1 MTQLTTLPDSAIIC
15 ILLNKQELEMA
26 TKAATKTR
34 VTKKQVIAHRTRA
47 VKDTSPVWEGC
58 ETWDENTFHRHFKRS
73 MDYYRLESDIKS
85 YKPVVVKW
93 METVGCTKAD
103 ISAFKKVKDSRIG
116 TTMGAVA
123 ACLNR
128 GMIPQRAD
136 FNQGRDTAA
145 WLRAEIV
152 KVLAE
157 GKDDIDPDV
166 LAAEKEASKKDVYT
180 PSIQERVREAAMR
193 MTEEIENAIESF
205 QTDAEAFD
213 PKAFKMLNMLKAVE
227 AKAAHARI
235 IKEFYSKD
243 LAELEEL
250 ASGKGDEQLK
260 EGYSHRSKK
269 QVKNLIAFYQE
280 IMAACTMLAQEAKV
294 NRAPRAKKAV
304 PAEKI
309 VGKLKY
315 MKTNEPLKLVS
326 INPADILG
334 SKELWVFNI
343 KTRKLGRYVAS
354 EFADLSVKGTTIT
367 GFDEFKSIQKTLR
380 KPEEKLK
387 EFKAAGKVQ
396 LRKFLDDINATD
408 TKMNGRINEDTMLLK
423 VA

>member
-1 MTQLTTLPDSAIIC
+1 
-15 ILLNKQELEMA
+15 MA
-26 TKAATKTR
+26 KTATKTR

-47 VKDTSPVWEGC
+47 VKDTSPTWEGC
-58 ETWDENTFHRHFKRS
+58 EAWTADEFHRHFKRA

-93 METVGCTKAD
+93 METNDYSKRDVV
-103 ISAFKKVKDSRIG
+103 AFKKIKDSRIS

-128 GMIPQRAD
+128 GMTPQRID
-136 FNQGRDTAA
+136 FNSGRDTAA
-145 WLRAEIV
+145 WLRTEIV

-157 GKDDIDPDV
+157 GKDDVDPAEA
-166 LAAEKEASKKDVYT
+166 AAEKEAAKKDVYT
-180 PSIQERVREAAMR
+180 PSIQERVREAAYR
-193 MTEEIENAIESF
+193 MTEELEDAIESF
-205 QTDAEAFD
+205 QADAENFD
-213 PKAFKMLNMLKAVE
+213 PKAFKVLNLLKGKQV
-227 AKAAHARI
+227 KAAHARI
-235 IKEFYSKD
+235 IKDCYSRD

-250 ASGKGDEQLK
+250 ASGKGCEQLR
-260 EGYSHRSKK
+260 EGYSHRSRK
-269 QVKNLIAFYQE
+269 QIKNLIAFYQE
-280 IMAACTMLAQEAKV
+280 IHSACDMLMQEAKV

-315 MKTNEPLKLVS
+315 MKQNEPLKLVS
-326 INPADILG
+326 INPADIIG
-334 SKELWVFNI
+334 AKELWVFNT
-343 KTRKLGRYVAS
+343 KTRKLGRYLAKEYS
-354 EFADLSVKGTTIT
+354 ELSVKGTSIIN
-367 GFDEFKSIQKTLR
+367 FDENTSVQKTVR

-408 TKMNGRINEDTMLLK
+408 TKMNGRVGEDTVLLK

>member
-1 MTQLTTLPDSAIIC
+1 
-15 ILLNKQELEMA
+15 MA

-34 VTKKQVIAHRTRA
+34 VTKKQVIAHRTRT
-47 VKDTSPVWEGC
+47 VRDTSPTWEGC
-58 ETWDENTFHRHFKRS
+58 EAWDSDKFHKHFRTA
-73 MDYYRLESDIKS
+73 MNYYRLESDIKS

-93 METVGCTKAD
+93 MESVGCTKAD
-103 ISAFKKVKDSRIG
+103 ITAFKKIKDSRVG

-128 GMIPQRAD
+128 GMQPQRTD

-152 KVLAE
+152 KVINE

-166 LAAEKEASKKDVYT
+166 EAAEKEAAKKDVYT
-180 PSIQERVREAAMR
+180 PSIQERVKESAYR

-205 QTDAEAFD
+205 QTDAENFD
-213 PKAFKMLNMLKAVE
+213 PKAFKVLNLLKAVE

-250 ASGKGDEQLK
+250 ASGNADEQLR

-269 QVKNLIAFYQE
+269 QIKNLIAFYQE
-280 IMAACTMLAQEAKV
+280 IMAACTMLAQEAKI
-294 NRAPRAKKAV
+294 NKKPRTKKAV

-309 VGKLKY
+309 VAKLKY
-315 MKTNEPLKLVS
+315 MKTSEPLKLVS
-326 INPADILG
+326 VNPVDIIG
-334 SKELWVFNI
+334 AKELWIFNT
-343 KTRKLGRYVAS
+343 KTRKLGKYIANEYS
-354 EFADLSVKGTTIT
+354 ELGVKGTTIT
-367 GFDEFKSIQKTLR
+367 GFNENTSVQKTVR

-387 EFKAAGKVQ
+387 EFKAANKVA

-408 TKMNGRINEDTMLLK
+408 TKMNGRINEDTILLK

>member
-1 MTQLTTLPDSAIIC
+1 
-15 ILLNKQELEMA
+15 LLNKQELEMA